1 MNNKIIFLILII
13 FLSVS
18 CSKKEI
24 IVEKPIEKN
33 KAMEIYQEAL
43 DAMKRND
50 FFFASKQF
58 AEAETVLPEV
68 EMSAKAAV
76 MSNYCL
82 YLINFYDDAISGLER
97 FLIKY
102 PADKNVIYAKYL
114 LILSLYEQI
123 LPEEKDISPL
133 LKSKVKINEF
143 LKEYSES
150 EYSLD
155 LRFKLD
161 LINNQLAAKEMYI
174 AKYYIKTQKWVP
186 AINRLKI
193 IVKDYN
199 ETIFIEEALHRL
211 VEIYY
216 NIGLEDEARNTAIL
230 LGYNY
235 NSSEWFE
242 KSYKI
247 LNKEYKIQKKVSPKN
262 KKSDGLIKR
271 TISRILN

>member
-76 MSNYCL
+76 MTNYCL

>member
-1 MNNKIIFLILII
+1 MNNKIIFLILIM

-76 MSNYCL
+76 MTNYCL

>member
-76 MSNYCL
+76 MTNYCL

-133 LKSKVKINEF
+133 LKS
-143 LKEYSES
+143 
-150 EYSLD
+150 
-155 LRFKLD
+155 
-161 LINNQLAAKEMYI
+161 
-174 AKYYIKTQKWVP
+174 
-186 AINRLKI
+186 
-193 IVKDYN
+193 
-199 ETIFIEEALHRL
+199 
-211 VEIYY
+211 
-216 NIGLEDEARNTAIL
+216 
-230 LGYNY
+230 
-235 NSSEWFE
+235 
-242 KSYKI
+242 
-247 LNKEYKIQKKVSPKN
+247 
-262 KKSDGLIKR
+262 
-271 TISRILN
+271 

>member
-1 MNNKIIFLILII
+1 MNNKIIFSILII

-24 IVEKPIEKN
+24 IVEKPIDQD
-33 KAMEIYQEAL
+33 KAIEIYQEAL
-43 DAMKRND
+43 DAMMRND

-58 AEAETVLPEV
+58 AVAETILPEV

-76 MSNYCL
+76 MTNYCL
-82 YLINFYDDAISGLER
+82 YLINFYDEAIAGLER
-97 FLIKY
+97 FIIKY
-102 PADKNVIYAKYL
+102 PADKNVLYAKYL

-133 LKSKVKINEF
+133 LKSKLKINEF
-143 LKEYSES
+143 LKDYPES

-161 LINNQLAAKEMYI
+161 LINSQLAAKEMYI

-199 ETIFIEEALHRL
+199 ETVFIEEALHRL

-216 NIGLEDEARNTAIL
+216 NIGLEEEARNTAIL

-247 LNKEYKIQKKVSPKN
+247 LNKEYKIQKKVPPN
-262 KKSDGLIKR
+262 KRNDGLIKR
-271 TISRILN
+271 TIKRILN